1 MKHKFN
7 INLKN
12 AWWTARAPAGG
23 GPAARSNKEASRSFG
38 AEPSCLRLDVR
49 LKKKKR
55 IKGAVCEVFQEMF
68 FLKNHRPS
76 SHVHHRSLTV
86 TLTVLATVIVTVTE
100 NTNRCDSDRRS
111 SKGSSTVS
119 RINLIVILVVDRN
132 TGSNICSNSSD
143 SWGASS
149 GSCTSG
155 ANTTKFKL

>member
-49 LKKKKR
+49 LKKYIYIR
-55 IKGAVCEVFQEMF
+55 IKGAVCEVFQE
-68 FLKNHRPS
+68 NDHRPS
-76 SHVHHRSLTV
+76 SHVHHRSLTLM
-86 TLTVLATVIVTVTE
+86 LTVLATVIVIVTE
-100 NTNRCDSDRRS
+100 NTNRRDRRS

-119 RINLIVILVVDRN
+119 RINLIVILVVHRN